1 MDINSE
7 EYKQEVL
14 IKDVVMLAARI
25 LLESG
30 AEGTRVEDT
39 MTRIAKKLGYSES
52 NSFVTNTVIQFTL
65 HSESFPRI
73 FRITSRDTNLIKI
86 SQANKI
92 SRQITNN
99 EISLAEA
106 KTQLEKIYVAKR
118 DSSLPFKGFA
128 AAMIAMSFL
137 YLQGGRLIDVLT
149 AILAGSLGYLVTEI
163 LDRKLHAQFIPEFI
177 GSLVIGIIAVIGHT
191 LIPTGDLATIII
203 AAVMPIV
210 PGVLITNAIQAL
222 FGRHMLMFTTK
233 SLEAWVT
240 AFGIGAGVGSVLILV

>member
-210 PGVLITNAIQAL
+210 PGGLITNAIQDL
-222 FGRHMLMFTTK
+222 FGGHMLMFTTK
-233 SLEAWVT
+233 SLEALVT

>member
-14 IKDVVMLAARI
+14 IKDVVMLAAHTIRI
-25 LLESG
+25 WCRRY
-30 AEGTRVEDT
+30 ACRRYHDT
-39 MTRIAKKLGYSES
+39 YCKKLGYSES

-106 KTQLEKIYVAKR
+106 KTQLEKY
-118 DSSLPFKGFA
+118 
-128 AAMIAMSFL
+128 
-137 YLQGGRLIDVLT
+137 
-149 AILAGSLGYLVTEI
+149 
-163 LDRKLHAQFIPEFI
+163 
-177 GSLVIGIIAVIGHT
+177 
-191 LIPTGDLATIII
+191 
-203 AAVMPIV
+203 
-210 PGVLITNAIQAL
+210 
-222 FGRHMLMFTTK
+222 MLL
-233 SLEAWVT
+233 SVT
-240 AFGIGAGVGSVLILV
+240 AVFPLKVLLQQ

>member
-1 MDINSE
+1 M
-7 EYKQEVL
+7 Q
-14 IKDVVMLAARI
+14 
-25 LLESG
+25 
-30 AEGTRVEDT
+30 
-39 MTRIAKKLGYSES
+39 KLGYSES

-191 LIPTGDLATIII
+191 LIQQVTWQL
-203 AAVMPIV
+203 
-210 PGVLITNAIQAL
+210 LSLRQSCLL
-222 FGRHMLMFTTK
+222 F
-233 SLEAWVT
+233 
-240 AFGIGAGVGSVLILV
+240 LVY

>member
-191 LIPTGDLATIII
+191 LIQQVTWQL
-203 AAVMPIV
+203 
-210 PGVLITNAIQAL
+210 LSLRQSCLL
-222 FGRHMLMFTTK
+222 F
-233 SLEAWVT
+233 
-240 AFGIGAGVGSVLILV
+240 LVY

>member
-210 PGVLITNAIQAL
+210 PGVLITNAIQDS
-222 FGRHMLMFTTK
+222 FGGHMLMFTTK
-233 SLEAWVT
+233 SLEALVT

>member
-203 AAVMPIV
+203 VRQSC
-210 PGVLITNAIQAL
+210 LL
-222 FGRHMLMFTTK
+222 F
-233 SLEAWVT
+233 
-240 AFGIGAGVGSVLILV
+240 LVY